1 MGKDY
6 YKVLGV
12 DKNASGEEIKK
23 AFRKLAH
30 QHHPDKEHGDEAKFK
45 EINEAYQVLSDKNKK
60 EYYDRF
66 GAEPGAGFGQAGGNP
81 FAGFGFGG
89 QNMGGFDFNSADF
102 GDLGDIFESF
112 FGGGM
117 GGQRQRRK
125 TYRHGSDLQT
135 AVELGLE
142 EVFYGSIK
150 EIRLKMAVPCETCK
164 GKGGDPAEGMVS
176 CGTCNGRGEINE
188 ERRTIFGSFSQ
199 VKTCPACQG
208 FGEIPKKICSACR
221 GAGRV
226 NGERKI
232 SLEILPGISDGQMVQ
247 VKGAG
252 EAGERGSPSGELYVK
267 IKVKPHHVFERS
279 GDDLLIKKEVKL
291 SDILLGKEIELPTIE
306 GRTIKT
312 EIEPGTDLKSNIR
325 IKGEGM
331 PRFGRSGRGDMLLNL
346 ILKAPKK
353 MHGRDKDLLEKI
365 SE

>member
-1 MGKDY
+1 MNKDY
-6 YKVLGV
+6 YKTLGV
-12 DKNASGEEIKK
+12 DKNASAEEIKK

-45 EINEAYQVLSDKNKK
+45 EINEAYQVLSDKNKR

-66 GAEPGAGFGQAGGNP
+66 GTEPGAGFGQAGGNP

-89 QNMGGFDFNSADF
+89 QNMGGFDFNGADF
-102 GDLGDIFESF
+102 GDLGDIFESLF
-112 FGGGM
+112 GGM
-117 GGQRQRRK
+117 GGGQRQKRK

-135 AVELGLE
+135 AIELNLE
-142 EVFYGSIK
+142 DAFYGAVK
-150 EIRLKMAVPCETCK
+150 EIRIKTAVTCDACR
-164 GKGGDPAEGMVS
+164 GKGGDPAEGMAACS
-176 CGTCNGRGEINE
+176 TCNGRGEVNE

-199 VKTCPACQG
+199 VKICPACQG
-208 FGEIPKKICSACR
+208 YGEMPKKICSVCR
-221 GAGRV
+221 GVGRV
-226 NGERKI
+226 SGERKI

-252 EAGERGSPSGELYVK
+252 EAGERGNPAGELYVK
-267 IKVKPHHVFERS
+267 IKIKPHHVFERS
-279 GDDLLIKKEVKL
+279 GDDLVIKKEVKI

-306 GRTIKT
+306 GKLIKT

-331 PRFGRSGRGDMLLNL
+331 PRFGRSGRGDILLNL

-353 MHGRDKDLLEKI
+353 PGGKLREALEDLD
-365 SE
+365 